1 MDARLFNELGGGSAG
16 AGAGSGQ
23 DLYFNE
29 SMNRFY
35 TTAASQIPN
44 SQGEFAQWC
53 YGSMVSA
60 KEGNKKAL
68 LAQEPPNWT
77 QG

>member
-1 MDARLFNELGGGSAG
+1 MYDARLFQELGGASAG
-16 AGAGSGQ
+16 GQQ
-23 DLYFNE
+23 DLFFNE
-29 SMNRFY
+29 SMNSFY
-35 TTAASQIPN
+35 TMPASQIPN
-44 SQGEFAQWC
+44 NQGEFANWC
-53 YGSMVSA
+53 YGSMPSA